1 MVEIQVAID
10 GESNDPVGKKAKRR
24 IGEQKARSVKK
35 CDGDYLL
42 CVGNVQTETK
52 PGQEQRKKAK
62 SCPGSMWLEIL
73 GQEKKNHGS
82 LVE

>member
-10 GESNDPVGKKAKRR
+10 GERKDPEGRKKAKRR
-24 IGEQKARSVKK
+24 IGEEKARIVKK

-42 CVGNVQTETK
+42 CAGNVQTE
-52 PGQEQRKKAK
+52 KKAAARTK
-62 SCPGSMWLEIL
+62 RKQNPVRDVARNPWARKRKPR
-73 GQEKKNHGS
+73 Q